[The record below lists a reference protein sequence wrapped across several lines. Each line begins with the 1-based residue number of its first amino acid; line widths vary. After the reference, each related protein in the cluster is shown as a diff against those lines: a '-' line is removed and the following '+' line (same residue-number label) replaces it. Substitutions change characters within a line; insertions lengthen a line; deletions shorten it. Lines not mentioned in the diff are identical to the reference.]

1 MTQNFSTLWL
11 QTEWMSTRSILTNLK
26 FPLIGSQSTQ
36 ITHNIVFTSTQQISS
51 SLILLHIQTQAQLIF
66 TWRLK
71 TTILAII
78 THIAITIPIIWT
90 LEPLLLT
97 ILCPQFEEITKISR
111 SSTLMFNSLLQA
123 QDMLIWIYLVFRIM
137 AMLLSIIGH

>member
-1 MTQNFSTLWL
+1 
-11 QTEWMSTRSILTNLK
+11 MSTHSILTNLK
-26 FPLIGSQSTQ
+26 FLLIGSQSTQ

-51 SLILLHIQTQAQLIF
+51 YLISLHIQTQAHLIF

-71 TTILAII
+71 TIGIAIG
-78 THIAITIPIIWT
+78 THTAITILTIWT
-90 LEPLLLT
+90 LEPLLHI
-97 ILCPQFEEITKISR
+97 ILCRQFEEITKISR

-123 QDMLIWIYLVFRIM
+123 QDMSTWIFLVFRIM